1 MFLTVSQCVSGIH
14 RWNHTV
20 LYLWKCSLPNIML
33 GCDSMK
39 HLWPISSQQA
49 LQVCCQ
55 PLRLH
60 GIYKLLPREEIA
72 SEMKVNTNKR
82 ADCSQTNQNM
92 CEHSWPKAWG
102 INNSVIIWCWK
113 FFVHPIF
120 VVVGDRQ
127 NIRNFPDLQSLLF
140 MYAWH
145 VKVNKHDN
153 MPTAH
158 MTTSQTNQICVNIV
172 DKKREASM
180 YNFCCCRRPTKYI

>member
-1 MFLTVSQCVSGIH
+1 MFLAVSQCVSGIH

-72 SEMKVNTNKR
+72 SEMKVNTNQR
-82 ADCSQTNQNM
+82 ADCSQTDQTM
-92 CEHSWPKAWG
+92 CEHSWSKVWG

-113 FFVHPIF
+113 IFVRPIF

-127 NIRNFPDLQSLLF
+127 NIQKFPDLQFLLF

-145 VKVNKHDN
+145 DESKQTWQHADCSHDN
-153 MPTAH
+153 I
-158 MTTSQTNQICVNIV
+158 TNQSNMCAHSWQKAWGVNV
-172 DKKREASM
+172 QFLSW
-180 YNFCCCRRPTKYI
+180 